1 MVMTI
6 EVRVP
11 ATSANLGPG
20 FDVLG
25 LALGLY
31 NEILYEEAD
40 RVAVSVEG
48 EGAEGLDTGAD
59 NVVSRGARSDAAEP
73 GPTFRVDPGPS
84 ARIACHA
91 ASGECNQ
98 ITRNIFPR
106 CDGRSR

>member
-1 MVMTI
+1 MTI

-59 NVVSRGARSDAAEP
+59 NVVSRGAPRPPVADSMARPYAASTGFLWP
-73 GPTFRVDPGPS
+73 AGS
-84 ARIACHA
+84 ARA
-91 ASGECNQ
+91 
-98 ITRNIFPR
+98 PR
-106 CDGRSR
+106 PG